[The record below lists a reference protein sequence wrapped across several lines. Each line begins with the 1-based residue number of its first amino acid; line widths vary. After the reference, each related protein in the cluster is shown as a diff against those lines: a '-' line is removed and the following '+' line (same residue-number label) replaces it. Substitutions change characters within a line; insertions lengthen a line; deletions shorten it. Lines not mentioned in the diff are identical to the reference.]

1 MSGRG
6 LGLALG
12 SGGARGWCHIGV
24 LRDLERQ
31 GIQPAMVA
39 GCSMGALVGAAW
51 AAGRLDAL
59 EDWARGLTSTRF
71 MGMID
76 VRLDRGGL
84 IRGAAIM
91 DLLSD
96 LGLPERIEDLDHPFA
111 AVATDM
117 ETGREVWLRDGSLA
131 DAVRASISLPALLRP
146 HRVGGRWLLDG
157 GLINPVP
164 VSATRAL
171 GARWILSVN
180 PNDKGNNPLW
190 TPSEGRMWSALQ
202 APDLLNGLP
211 DPLKRLL
218 PEREEKPRAPQ
229 PPDFFD
235 VVSTS
240 IDVLTEF
247 LRKSRE
253 AADPADL
260 ALAAQLSHMST
271 LEFYRA
277 GQAIDEG
284 ARITRAAEERIAA
297 ILSRTDGSS

>member
-1 MSGRG
+1 MSGG
-6 LGLALG
+6 PLALALG

-24 LRDLERQ
+24 LRELERQ
-31 GIQPAMVA
+31 GVTPDSVA

-59 EDWARGLTSTRF
+59 EDWARALSSTSF

-76 VRLDRGGL
+76 LRLDRSGLMRGG
-84 IRGAAIM
+84 AIM
-91 DLLSD
+91 EMLRE
-96 LGLPERIEDLDHPFA
+96 LGLPETIEELDRPYI

-117 ETGREVWLRDGSLA
+117 ETGREVWLREGSLA
-131 DAVRASISLPALLRP
+131 DAVRASISLPAILRP

-164 VSATRAL
+164 VSAARAL
-171 GARWILSVN
+171 GARRIISVN
-180 PNDKGNNPLW
+180 PNDKAGGPLW
-190 TPSEGRMWSALQ
+190 EPSEGRLWSALQ
-202 APDLLNGLP
+202 APELLDKLP
-211 DPLKRLL
+211 DPLRKLL
-218 PEREEKPRAPQ
+218 PERDAGPVDPTY
-229 PPDFFD
+229 FD
-235 VVSTS
+235 VVSAS

-260 ALAAQLSHMST
+260 ALAAHLTEMST

-277 GQAIDEG
+277 GHAIEEG
-284 ARITRAAEERIAA
+284 ARITRAARDQIAV
-297 ILSRTDGSS
+297 LTR